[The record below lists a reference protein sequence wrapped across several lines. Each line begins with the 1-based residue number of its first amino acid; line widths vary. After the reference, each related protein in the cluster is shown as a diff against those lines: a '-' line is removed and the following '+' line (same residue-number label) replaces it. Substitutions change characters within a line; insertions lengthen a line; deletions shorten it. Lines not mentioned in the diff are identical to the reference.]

1 MKRAVNQSISI
12 RRRLLLQLLLVAILL
27 SGLLYISVRTVANSA
42 VERTQDS
49 ILGAATIA
57 IAEELRGGEDGVAVD
72 IPYTA
77 FSMLGSIGQDRV
89 FYRIMIGEETITGY
103 EELALP
109 FAGLNGLT
117 PQFYDE
123 AYRGLAVR
131 AAAVERSLLVD
142 GKALPVRVIVAQT
155 RTSQETIVASLAER
169 AALLGVGFFVIAVGL
184 SILTA
189 RLVVKPVSSLVEAV
203 GRRGPQDLRPVKRPV
218 PRELVPLVTALNG
231 FMSRLSVALN
241 RTETFIAE
249 AAHHIRTPLATLR
262 AQAEI
267 ALRQTDSEEAR
278 ETIRSMIRSVDNSA
292 RSAGQLLE
300 HAAVVF
306 RSDQRAEE
314 QIDVAILAEDITESF
329 EPSAEMKGVG
339 LHYVPTESDIV
350 VDGDRI
356 LLEAAVRNLI
366 DNAIKYTPSKG
377 KVTVCVSISG
387 GSARLEVSDSG
398 RGLSGAQ
405 ASHLIGRFQRG
416 ANVDDVVGS
425 GLGLTIVKEV
435 ARSMNGKFEIA
446 EREEGGTCAVLYV
459 PLQSR

>member
-12 RRRLLLQLLLVAILL
+12 RRRLLLQLFLVAILL
-27 SGLLYISVRTVANSA
+27 SGLLYISVRTVADSA

-77 FSMLGSIGQDRV
+77 FSMLGSVGQDRV
-89 FYRIMIGEETITGY
+89 FYRILIGDETVTGY
-103 EELALP
+103 AELSLP
-109 FAGLNGLT
+109 VDPLTGLT
-117 PQFYDE
+117 PFFYDE
-123 AYRGLAVR
+123 RFRGVDVR
-131 AAAVERSLLVD
+131 AAAVERSVLVN
-142 GKALPVRVIVAQT
+142 GKALAARVIVAQT
-155 RTSQETIVASLAER
+155 RTSQESIVASLAER
-169 AALLGVGFFVIAVGL
+169 AAMLGIGFFVIAVGL

-203 GRRGPQDLRPVKRPV
+203 GLRGPQDLRPVKRPV

-231 FMSRLSVALN
+231 FMSRLSVALS

-267 ALRQTDSEEAR
+267 ALRQTESEEAR
-278 ETIRSMIRSVDNSA
+278 DTIRSMIRSVDNSA
-292 RSAGQLLE
+292 RSAGQMLE

-306 RSDQRAEE
+306 RSDQRADEK
-314 QIDVAILAEDITESF
+314 IDLSILAEDITECY
-329 EPSAEMKGVG
+329 EPSAEMKGVS
-339 LHYVPTESDIV
+339 LHCVPIAGEII

-356 LLEAAVRNLI
+356 LLEAALRNLV
-366 DNAIKYTPSKG
+366 DNAIKYTAKSG
-377 KVTVCVSISG
+377 SVVVSVSAEANF
-387 GSARLEVSDSG
+387 ARLEVKDSG
-398 RGLSGAQ
+398 RGLSGAPTSQ
-405 ASHLIGRFQRG
+405 LTGRFQRG
-416 ANVDDVVGS
+416 KNVDDVVGS

-459 PLQSR
+459 QLQSH

>member
-1 MKRAVNQSISI
+1 MKKAVNQSISI
-12 RRRLLLQLLLVAILL
+12 RRRLLLQLFLVAILL
-27 SGLLYISVRTVANSA
+27 SGLLYISVRTVADSA

-77 FSMLGSIGQDRV
+77 FSMLGSVGQDRV
-89 FYRIMIGEETITGY
+89 FYRIMIGDETVTGY
-103 EELALP
+103 AELSLP
-109 FAGLNGLT
+109 VDPLTGLT
-117 PQFYDE
+117 PFFYDE
-123 AYRGLAVR
+123 RFRGVDLR
-131 AAAVERSLLVD
+131 AAAVERSVLVN
-142 GKALPVRVIVAQT
+142 GKALAARVIVAQT
-155 RTSQETIVASLAER
+155 RTSQESIVASLAER
-169 AALLGVGFFVIAVGL
+169 AAMLGIGFFVIAVGL

-203 GRRGPQDLRPVKRPV
+203 GLRGPQDLRPVKRPV

-231 FMSRLSVALN
+231 FMSRLSVALS

-267 ALRQTDSEEAR
+267 ALRQTESEEAR
-278 ETIRSMIRSVDNSA
+278 DTIRSMIRSVDNSA
-292 RSAGQLLE
+292 RSAGQMLE

-306 RSDQRAEE
+306 RSDQRADEK
-314 QIDVAILAEDITESF
+314 IDLSILAEDITESY
-329 EPSAEMKGVG
+329 EPSAEMKGVS
-339 LHYVPTESDIV
+339 LHCVPIV
-350 VDGDRI
+350 GEIIVDGDRI
-356 LLEAAVRNLI
+356 LLEAALRNLV
-366 DNAIKYTPSKG
+366 DNAIKYTEKNGS
-377 KVTVCVSISG
+377 VVVSV
-387 GSARLEVSDSG
+387 SAEADFAKLEVKDSG
-398 RGLSGAQ
+398 RGLSGAPTSQ
-405 ASHLIGRFQRG
+405 LMGRFQRG
-416 ANVDDVVGS
+416 RNVDDVVGS

-459 PLQSR
+459 PLQSH